1 MGPRK
6 AVVLLRQSGPANP
19 SPALRSQ
26 VDPSQSNS
34 YMCLA
39 WGKPGRRWDTEK
51 VRHSAQGTG

>member
-1 MGPRK
+1 M
-6 AVVLLRQSGPANP
+6 VLLRQSGPANP